1 MILFDPPAL
10 SDQINKLFQEKA
22 VAAAGIVSERL
33 IHLLKEGEYRPD
45 VASTMIGIGEA
56 VLGNY
61 KPSEFPIRR
70 MR

>member
-22 VAAAGIVSERL
+22 VRL